1 MKPKKFGKVEGL
13 KPNPHAKALAL
24 SQFKPKVVKNKK
36 REAERA
42 RARSVPY
49 DPDWFG

>member
-13 KPNPHAKALAL
+13 KRSPTAKALEL

-42 RARSVPY
+42 RAKSM
-49 DPDWFG
+49 PDEAEW